1 MNPKIVLNKIKTA
14 LNMEVKLEAAKLDNG
29 TMVEAEV
36 FEAGAE
42 IFIVTAEDRVA
53 LPVGEYVFEDGKIL
67 VVAEEGIIGEIKE
80 AAAEEEM
87 PVEEAP
93 ELEAAPTTPKKV
105 VESVSKEMFFSDDQK
120 AEIMLWLKE
129 AVKAEV
135 DALNLSKEI
144 PKAVELEEV
153 KPIKASPEAMV
164 DKKELHLYGQNQAKS
179 IQARVYERI
188 ANYKI
193 NKN

>member
-120 AEIMLWLKE
+120 KQIQEMFLEFKAELLKE
-129 AVKAEV
+129 LKP
-135 DALNLSKEI
+135 KEEL
-144 PKAVELEEV
+144 KKEVELEEV

-164 DKKELHLYGQNQAKS
+164 DKKELHLYGQNQEKS
-179 IQARVYERI
+179 LQARVYERI